1 MKVIL
6 ITDINNTIES
16 ITMNDDRIT
25 IIKFITMNI
34 IISITEI
41 RYRKNRIFRKKKN
54 LTLSF

>member
-41 RYRKNRIFRKKKN
+41 RYRKNRFLERKRI
-54 LTLSF
+54 